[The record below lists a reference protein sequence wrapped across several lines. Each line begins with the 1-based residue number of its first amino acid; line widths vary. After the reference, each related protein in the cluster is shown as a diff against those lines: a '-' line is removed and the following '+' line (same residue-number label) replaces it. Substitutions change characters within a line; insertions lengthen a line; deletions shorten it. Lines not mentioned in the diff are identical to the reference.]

1 MRTSTKPDTFHPND
15 ANSQEQCRQVVENL
29 AEGLFV
35 VQDNRIVFANRMAVD
50 ILHIPLDHIM
60 GADPVVW
67 LHPEDQP
74 RALTLRES
82 LQSQPD
88 SHATEELR
96 HIGHDG
102 VIRWLSVRPRVV
114 PWEGKP
120 ATLTYFTE
128 VTEQRA
134 MVEALRHSEER
145 YRLVV
150 EHSGEG
156 MLVVQDGHFA
166 FVNRRATELLR
177 MGKEELMH
185 RGYLHLIHP
194 DDRAM
199 VDERRRRRLAGEDVP
214 NRYEIRLLMPDGEIR
229 WLDIGVT
236 LVPWDGAG
244 ATLTFFSDITE
255 RKMADAALQRTW
267 AEREALLNT
276 ALVGMALIKGRT
288 IQWANRRIADMLG
301 YADNQLLGRS
311 TEFLYDNQNEWEE
324 LGRLQHAAL
333 SAHSTYS
340 HERALLR
347 RDGRMLWV
355 QMDGQC
361 VEPYQPDAGVIWTLL
376 DITERRQAELET
388 HRALAQQK
396 ELNEL
401 RSRFVAM
408 TSHEFRTPLAAILS
422 SVELLTHYNERLSS
436 QDRQDVLHTIQDSVH
451 RMTHMLDRVLM
462 LGRSDAG
469 MLEFKPTPLN
479 LKTWCQ
485 TLVDDVLA
493 QWRSSQCTLHT
504 DWALLPAQ
512 VVADEKL
519 LHHIFSNLLTN
530 AFKYSPQ
537 GGEVRFTAQARNGRE
552 LVFTVQDQGIGIP
565 STEIDHLFDS
575 FHRASNVGHIA
586 GTGLGLAIVKTAVQL
601 HRGSIEVDSAVDRGT
616 RFTVVLPCGVQDEAT

>member
-1 MRTSTKPDTFHPND
+1 MTSPSTTSSVDLPGY
-15 ANSQEQCRQVVENL
+15 NSQEQCRQVVENL

-35 VQDNRIVFANRMAVD
+35 VQDDRVVFANRMAVD
-50 ILHIPLDHIM
+50 ILRIPLHELM

-74 RALTLRES
+74 RALALRAA
-82 LQSQPD
+82 LQSHPD
-88 SHATEELR
+88 PHANEELR
-96 HIGHDG
+96 HIGQDG
-102 VIRWLSVRPRVV
+102 VVRWLSVRPRVV

-166 FVNRRATELLR
+166 FVNRRAAELLH
-177 MGKEELMH
+177 MDKEELM
-185 RGYLHLIHP
+185 RKGYLHLIHP

-214 NRYEIRLLMPDGEIR
+214 NRYEIRLLMPDGMVR

-255 RKMADAALQRTW
+255 RKVADAALQRTW

-276 ALVGMALIKGRT
+276 ALVGMALVKGRT
-288 IQWANRRIADMLG
+288 IQWTNRRIADMLG
-301 YADNQLLGRS
+301 YTDTQLLGKS
-311 TEFLYDNQNEWEE
+311 TEFLYDSHTEWEE
-324 LGRLQHAAL
+324 LGRIQHAAL
-333 SAHSTYS
+333 AAHSTYS
-340 HERALLR
+340 HERALR
-347 RDGRMLWV
+347 RCDGRMLWV

-361 VEPYQPDAGVIWTLL
+361 VEPFQPDAGVIWTLL

-422 SVELLTHYNERLSS
+422 SVELLTHYSERLSGK
-436 QDRQDVLHTIQDSVH
+436 DRQDVLHTIQDSVH

-469 MLEFKPTPLN
+469 MLEFKPAPLN

-485 TLVDDVLA
+485 TLVDDVQA

-504 DWALLPAQ
+504 DWSLLPEP
-512 VVADEKL
+512 VLADEKL
-519 LHHIFSNLLTN
+519 LRHIFSNLLTN

-537 GGEVRFTAQARNGRE
+537 GGEIRFTAHAPNNKE
-552 LVFTVQDQGIGIP
+552 LVFVVQDQGIGIP
-565 STEIDHLFDS
+565 AAEIDHLFDS

-601 HRGSIEVDSAVDRGT
+601 HQGRIEVESSVNHGT
-616 RFTVVLPCGVQDEAT
+616 RFTVVLPLGTQHEAT